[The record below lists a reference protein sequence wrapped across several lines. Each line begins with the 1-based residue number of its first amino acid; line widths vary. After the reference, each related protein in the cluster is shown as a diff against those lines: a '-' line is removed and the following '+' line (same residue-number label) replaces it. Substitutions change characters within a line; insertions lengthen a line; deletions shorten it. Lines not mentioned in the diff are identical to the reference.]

1 MKGGIIYMWTQNYTA
16 IGNSI
21 ALTSLAV
28 AIPVFYLFWA
38 LAIKR
43 MKGHIA
49 GSTTL
54 LLTIAVV
61 MIVYKMPLGLAL
73 SSSALGILTG
83 LFPISWII
91 VTAVLLYNLTVEAGQ
106 FEIIKSSIASIS
118 ADRRIQALLIAFSFG
133 AFLEGAAGF
142 GTPVAISGAILIGLG
157 FEPLYAA
164 GICLIANTAPV
175 AFGGIGVP
183 IITAGTVTGVNANL
197 ISQAVGRQLP
207 FLSVFVP
214 LYLIIII
221 AGWKGAKEVL
231 PAIAVSGV
239 SFAAAQWWSANY
251 LGPML
256 PDIIAS
262 LFSLVSTVILLK
274 FWKPK
279 NIWRFPS
286 EKGEKIESMK
296 QFTGGQ
302 ILKAWSPF
310 AILTIMVGI
319 WGTTGFKNFITKDL
333 QWFVNIKHW
342 PGLDGL
348 VFKTMPIV
356 KKSTMYAASYKWDFF
371 AAAGTAIL
379 ITCLITMLVLKIS
392 PARGAKVAGA
402 TIKTLIYPCITIGSV
417 LGFAYLAN
425 YSGLSYTLGLLF
437 AQTGSLFPFFSP
449 ILGWLGVFLTG
460 SDTSANAL
468 FGQLQQVTAQ
478 QIGVNPVL
486 TIAANSSGGVVGKMI
501 SPQSIA
507 VAAAATGLVGREADL
522 FRFTLKH
529 SIFLLMLICIMTY
542 LQAYVVPGMIPTI
555 AGIMPTIAS
564 VLH

>member
-1 MKGGIIYMWTQNYTA
+1 MPWTQNYA
-16 IGNSI
+16 ALGNSI
-21 ALTSLAV
+21 GLTALAV
-28 AIPVFYLFWA
+28 SIPVFYLFWA

-49 GSTTL
+49 GSTAL
-54 LLTIAVV
+54 LLTIVDVV
-61 MIVYKMPLGLAL
+61 LVYKMPLGTAL
-73 SSSALGILTG
+73 SASALGILTG
-83 LFPISWII
+83 LFPIAWIV

-106 FEIIKSSIASIS
+106 FEIIKSSIASLS
-118 ADRRIQALLIAFSFG
+118 GDRRIQALLIAFSFG

-164 GICLIANTAPV
+164 GLCLLANTAPV
-175 AFGGIGVP
+175 AFGGIGIP

-197 ISQAVGRQLP
+197 IAAAVGRQLP
-207 FLSVFVP
+207 FLSVMIP
-214 LYLIIII
+214 LYLVIII
-221 AGWKGAKEVL
+221 AGWKGAKEVM
-231 PAIAVSGV
+231 PAILVSGG
-239 SFAAAQWWSANY
+239 SFALAQWWSSNF
-251 LGPML
+251 LGPLL

-262 LFSLVSTVILLK
+262 LVSLIATIILLK

-286 EKGEKIESMK
+286 EKDEKVETFK
-296 QFTGGQ
+296 NYTTGQ
-302 ILKAWSPF
+302 IIKAWSPF
-310 AILTIMVGI
+310 GILTVIMGI
-319 WGTTGFKNFITKDL
+319 WGTNTFKDFIGKDL
-333 QWFVNIKHW
+333 KWFINIPHW

-348 VFKTMPIV
+348 VMKTMPIV
-356 KKSTMYAASYKWDFF
+356 KKPAMYAASYRWDFF

-379 ITCLITMLVLKIS
+379 ITCLITMLILKIS
-392 PARGAKVAGA
+392 PSRGAKVLGS
-402 TIKTLIYPCITIGSV
+402 TMKTLIYPLITISSV
-417 LGFAYLAN
+417 LGFAYIAN

-437 AQTGSLFPFFSP
+437 AKTGHLFPFFSP

-507 VAAAATGLVGREADL
+507 VAAAATGLVGRESDL

-529 SIFLLMLICIMTY
+529 SIFLLLLICIMTY
-542 LQAYVVPGMIPTI
+542 IQAYIVPGMMPTI

-564 VLH
+564 VIH

>member
-1 MKGGIIYMWTQNYTA
+1 MPWTQNYA
-16 IGNSI
+16 ALGNSI
-21 ALTSLAV
+21 GLTAFAV
-28 AIPVFYLFWA
+28 SIPIAYLFWA
-38 LAIKR
+38 LAVKR

-54 LLTIAVV
+54 LLTIIDVV
-61 MIVYKMPLGLAL
+61 LVYKMPLGTAI
-73 SSSALGILTG
+73 SASALGFLNG
-83 LFPISWII
+83 VFPIAWII
-91 VTAVLLYNLTVEAGQ
+91 VTAVFLYNLTVEAGQ
-106 FEIIKSSIASIS
+106 FEIIKSSIASLS
-118 ADRRIQALLIAFSFG
+118 NDRRLQVLLIAFSFG

-142 GTPVAISGAILIGLG
+142 GAPVAISGAILIGLG

-164 GICLIANTAPV
+164 GLCLIANTAPV
-175 AFGGIGVP
+175 AFGAIGIPV
-183 IITAGTVTGVNANL
+183 ITAGTVTGIDANI
-197 ISQAVGRQLP
+197 ISAAVGRQLP
-207 FLSVFVP
+207 FLSVFIP
-214 LYLIIII
+214 LYLIIIM
-221 AGWKGAKEVL
+221 AGWKGAKEVV
-231 PAIAVSGV
+231 PAIAVSGA
-239 SFAAAQWWSANY
+239 SFAIAQWWSSNY

-262 LFSLVSTVILLK
+262 LFSLVCTVILLK
-274 FWKPK
+274 VWKPK

-286 EKGEKIESMK
+286 EKGEKVASFK
-296 QFTGGQ
+296 QYTTGQ

-310 AILTIMVGI
+310 VVLTVMVGI
-319 WGTTGFKNFITKDL
+319 WGTNTFKNFVGKDL
-333 QWFVNIKHW
+333 KWFVTFPHW

-356 KKSTMYAASYKWDFF
+356 KKPAMYAANYKWDFF

-379 ITCLITMLVLKIS
+379 ISCIITMLILRIS
-392 PARGAKVAGA
+392 PAKGAKVAGA
-402 TIKTLIYPCITIGSV
+402 TIKTLIYPIITIGSV

-437 AQTGSLFPFFSP
+437 AHTGQLFPFFSP
-449 ILGWLGVFLTG
+449 VLGWLGVFLTG

-507 VAAAATGLVGREADL
+507 VAAAATGLVGKESDL

-529 SIFLLMLICIMTY
+529 SLFLLLLICIMVY
-542 LQAYVVPGMIPTI
+542 LQAYVVPGMIPTV
-555 AGIMPTIAS
+555 A
-564 VLH
+564 LH

>member
-1 MKGGIIYMWTQNYTA
+1 MPWTQNYA
-16 IGNSI
+16 ALGNSLG
-21 ALTSLAV
+21 LTALAV
-28 AIPVFYLFWA
+28 SLPIFYLFWA

-54 LLTIAVV
+54 LLTIIDV
-61 MIVYKMPLGLAL
+61 MIVYKMPLGTAL
-73 SSSALGILTG
+73 SASALGILNG

-91 VTAVLLYNLTVEAGQ
+91 VTAVFLYNLTVEAGQ
-106 FEIIKSSIASIS
+106 FEIIKSSIASLS
-118 ADRRIQALLIAFSFG
+118 SDRRLQALLIAFSFG

-164 GICLIANTAPV
+164 GLCLIANTAPV

-183 IITAGTVTGVNANL
+183 IITAGAVTGMNANI
-197 ISQAVGRQLP
+197 ISAAVGRQLP

-214 LYLIIII
+214 LYLIILM

-231 PAIAVSGV
+231 PAIAVSGFT
-239 SFAAAQWWSANY
+239 FAIAQWWSSNY
-251 LGPML
+251 LGPLL

-286 EKGEKIESMK
+286 EKGEKVAEFK
-296 QFTGGQ
+296 KYTTGQ
-302 ILKAWSPF
+302 IMKAWSPF

-319 WGTTGFKNFITKDL
+319 WGTNSFKDL
-333 QWFVNIKHW
+333 IGKSLKWFVMIPHW
-342 PGLDGL
+342 PALDGL
-348 VFKTMPIV
+348 VLKTMPIV
-356 KKSTMYAASYKWDFF
+356 KKPAIYAASYKWDFF

-379 ITCLITMLVLKIS
+379 ITSLITMLILQIS
-392 PARGAKVAGA
+392 PARAGKVAGN
-402 TIKTLIYPCITIGSV
+402 TIKTLVYPIITIGSV
-417 LGFAYLAN
+417 LGFAYIAN

-437 AQTGSLFPFFSP
+437 SQTGHAFPFFAP
-449 ILGWLGVFLTG
+449 VLGWLGVFLTG

-468 FGQLQQVTAQ
+468 FAQLQQVTAQ

-486 TIAANSSGGVVGKMI
+486 TVAANSSGGVVGKMI

-507 VAAAATGLVGREADL
+507 VAAAATGLVGRESDL

-529 SIFLLMLICIMTY
+529 SLFLLTIICIMTY
-542 LQAYVVPGMIPTI
+542 LQAYVLQGMIPTI

-564 VLH
+564 LIH

>member
-1 MKGGIIYMWTQNYTA
+1 MPWTQNYAALGSLGLTA
-16 IGNSI
+16 FVVS
-21 ALTSLAV
+21 
-28 AIPVFYLFWA
+28 IPVFYLLWA

-49 GSTTL
+49 GSSTL
-54 LLTIAVV
+54 LLTIVIV
-61 MIVYKMPLGLAL
+61 MLVYKMPLEVAL
-73 SSSALGILTG
+73 SSSVLGIFNG
-83 LFPISWII
+83 LFPIAWII
-91 VTAVLLYNLTVEAGQ
+91 VTAVFLYNLTVEAGQ
-106 FEIIKSSIASIS
+106 FEIIKSSIASLS
-118 ADRRIQALLIAFSFG
+118 NDRRIQALLIAFSFG

-164 GICLIANTAPV
+164 GLCLVANTAPV

-183 IITAGTVTGVNANL
+183 IITAGTVTGINAN
-197 ISQAVGRQLP
+197 IIAATVGRQLP

-231 PAIAVSGV
+231 PAIAVSGIT
-239 SFAAAQWWSANY
+239 FAAAQWWSANY

-262 LFSLVSTVILLK
+262 LVSLVSTVVLLK
-274 FWKPK
+274 YWKPK

-286 EKGEKIESMK
+286 EKGEKAEHFK
-296 QFTGGQ
+296 KYTAGQ

-310 AILTIMVGI
+310 AILTVMVGI
-319 WGTTGFKNFITKDL
+319 WGTTTFKDFVTKNL
-333 QWFVNIKHW
+333 HWFVNIKHW

-348 VFKTMPIV
+348 VMKTMPIV
-356 KKSTMYAASYKWDFF
+356 KKPTMYAASYKWEFF

-379 ITCLITMLVLKIS
+379 ITCIITMFVLRIS
-392 PARGAKVAGA
+392 PSRAGKVAGA
-402 TIKTLIYPCITIGSV
+402 TMKTLIYPLITIGSV

-437 AQTGSLFPFFSP
+437 AQTGHAFPFFSP

-507 VAAAATGLVGREADL
+507 VAAAATGLVGRESDL

-529 SIFLLMLICIMTY
+529 SLFLLLIICLITY
-542 LQAYVVPGMIPTI
+542 IQAYVVPGMVPTI

-564 VLH
+564 IIH

>member
-1 MKGGIIYMWTQNYTA
+1 MPWTQNYA
-16 IGNSI
+16 ALGNSLG
-21 ALTSLAV
+21 LTALAV
-28 AIPVFYLFWA
+28 SLPIFYLFWA
-38 LAIKR
+38 LAVKR

-54 LLTIAVV
+54 LFTIIDV
-61 MIVYKMPLGLAL
+61 ILVYKMPLGVAV
-73 SSSALGILTG
+73 SASLLGILNG
-83 LFPISWII
+83 LFPIAWII
-91 VTAVLLYNLTVEAGQ
+91 VTAVFLYNLTVEAGQ
-106 FEIIKSSIASIS
+106 FEIIKSSIASLS
-118 ADRRIQALLIAFSFG
+118 SDRRLQALLIAFSFG

-164 GICLIANTAPV
+164 GICLVANTAPV

-183 IITAGTVTGVNANL
+183 IVTAGAVTGINAN
-197 ISQAVGRQLP
+197 IIAAAVGRQLP

-214 LYLIIII
+214 LYLIILM

-231 PAIAVSGV
+231 PAIAVSGFT
-239 SFAAAQWWSANY
+239 FAIAQWWSSNY
-251 LGPML
+251 LGPLL

-286 EKGEKIESMK
+286 EKGEKIEQYKKYTS
-296 QFTGGQ
+296 GQ
-302 ILKAWSPF
+302 IIKAWSPF

-319 WGTTGFKNFITKDL
+319 WGTNTFKDL
-333 QWFVNIKHW
+333 IGKDLKWFVNIPHW

-348 VFKTMPIV
+348 VLKTMPIV
-356 KKSTMYAASYKWDFF
+356 KKPAIYAASYKWDFF

-379 ITCLITMLVLKIS
+379 ITCLITMLILKIS
-392 PARGAKVAGA
+392 PAKAGKVAGN
-402 TIKTLIYPCITIGSV
+402 TVKTLVYPIITIGSV
-417 LGFAYLAN
+417 LGFAYIAN
-425 YSGLSYTLGLLF
+425 YSGLSYTLGLLL
-437 AQTGSLFPFFSP
+437 AKTGHAFPFFAP
-449 ILGWLGVFLTG
+449 VLGWLGVFLTG

-486 TIAANSSGGVVGKMI
+486 TVAANSSGGVVGKMI

-507 VAAAATGLVGREADL
+507 VAAAATGLVGRESDL

-529 SIFLLMLICIMTY
+529 SVFMLAIICLMTY
-542 LQAYVVPGMIPTI
+542 LQAYVFQGMMPTI
-555 AGIMPTIAS
+555 AGLMPTVAS
-564 VLH
+564 LIH

>member
-1 MKGGIIYMWTQNYTA
+1 MPWTQNYA
-16 IGNSI
+16 ALGNSI
-21 ALTSLAV
+21 GLTALVVSLP
-28 AIPVFYLFWA
+28 IFYLLWA

-49 GSTTL
+49 GSSTL
-54 LLTIAVV
+54 LLTIITVV
-61 MIVYKMPLGLAL
+61 LVYKMPVGLAI
-73 SSSALGILTG
+73 SASALGFLNG
-83 LFPISWII
+83 VFPIAWII
-91 VTAVLLYNLTVEAGQ
+91 VTSVFLYNLAVEAGQ
-106 FEIIKSSIASIS
+106 FEIIKSSIASLS
-118 ADRRIQALLIAFSFG
+118 NDRRLQVLLIGFSFG

-142 GTPVAISGAILIGLG
+142 GAPVAISGAILIGLG

-164 GICLIANTAPV
+164 GLCLIANTAPV
-175 AFGGIGVP
+175 AFGAIGIP
-183 IITAGTVTGVNANL
+183 IITAGTVTGIDANI
-197 ISQAVGRQLP
+197 ISAAVGRQLP
-207 FLSVFVP
+207 FLTVLIP
-214 LYLIIII
+214 LYLIIIM

-231 PAIAVSGV
+231 PAIAVSGA
-239 SFAAAQWWSANY
+239 SFAIAQWWSSNY

-262 LFSLVSTVILLK
+262 LFSLICTVILLK
-274 FWKPK
+274 VWKPK

-286 EKGEKIESMK
+286 EKGEKVATFK
-296 QFTGGQ
+296 KYTTGQ
-302 ILKAWSPF
+302 IIKAWSPF
-310 AILTIMVGI
+310 LVLTVMVGI
-319 WGTTGFKNFITKDL
+319 WGTTTFKNFVGKDL
-333 QWFVNIKHW
+333 KWFVSIPHW

-348 VFKTMPIV
+348 VMKTMPIV
-356 KKSTMYAASYKWDFF
+356 KKPVIYGAYYKWEFF

-379 ITCLITMLVLKIS
+379 ITCIITMLILSIS
-392 PARGAKVAGA
+392 PARAGKVAGK
-402 TIKTLIYPCITIGSV
+402 TIKTLIYPIITIGSV

-425 YSGLSYTLGLLF
+425 YSGLSFTLGLVF

-449 ILGWLGVFLTG
+449 VLGWLGVFLTG

-468 FGQLQQVTAQ
+468 FGQLQVTTAN

-507 VAAAATGLVGREADL
+507 VAAAATGLVGKEADL

-529 SIFLLMLICIMTY
+529 SVFLLLLMCVLVY

>member
-1 MKGGIIYMWTQNYTA
+1 MPWTQNYA
-16 IGNSI
+16 ALGNSI
-21 ALTSLAV
+21 GLTALAV
-28 AIPVFYLFWA
+28 SLPIFYLFWA

-54 LLTIAVV
+54 LFTIVDV
-61 MIVYKMPLGLAL
+61 MLVYKMPLGTAL
-73 SSSALGILTG
+73 SASALGILNG
-83 LFPISWII
+83 LFPIAWII
-91 VTAVLLYNLTVEAGQ
+91 VTAVFLYNLTVEAGQ
-106 FEIIKSSIASIS
+106 FEIIKSSIASLS
-118 ADRRIQALLIAFSFG
+118 SDRRLQALLIAFSFG

-164 GICLIANTAPV
+164 GLCLIANTAPV

-183 IITAGTVTGVNANL
+183 IITAGAVTGVNANI
-197 ISQAVGRQLP
+197 ISAAVGRQLP

-214 LYLIIII
+214 LYLIILM

-239 SFAAAQWWSANY
+239 SFAVAQWWSSNF
-251 LGPML
+251 LGPLL

-262 LFSLVSTVILLK
+262 LFSLISTVILLK
-274 FWKPK
+274 VWKPK

-286 EKGEKIESMK
+286 ESGEKVAEFKKYTTS
-296 QFTGGQ
+296 Q
-302 ILKAWSPF
+302 IIKAWSPF
-310 AILTIMVGI
+310 AVLTVMVGI
-319 WGTTGFKNFITKDL
+319 WGTSSFKDL
-333 QWFVNIKHW
+333 IGKNLKWFVNIPHW

-348 VFKTMPIV
+348 VLKTMPIV
-356 KKSTMYAASYKWDFF
+356 SKPTVYGAGYKWDFF

-379 ITCLITMLVLKIS
+379 ITSLITMLILGIS
-392 PARGAKVAGA
+392 PARGAKVAGS
-402 TIKTLIYPCITIGSV
+402 TVKTLVYPIITIGSV
-417 LGFAYLAN
+417 LGFAYIAN

-437 AQTGSLFPFFSP
+437 AQTGHAFPFFAP
-449 ILGWLGVFLTG
+449 VLGWLGVFLTG

-507 VAAAATGLVGREADL
+507 VAAAATGLVGRESDL

-529 SIFLLMLICIMTY
+529 SLFLLLIICAMTY
-542 LQAYVVPGMIPTI
+542 LQAYVLQGMIPTI

-564 VLH
+564 LIH

>member
-1 MKGGIIYMWTQNYTA
+1 MWTQNYTA
-16 IGNSI
+16 LGNSL

-28 AIPVFYLFWA
+28 AIPIFYLFWA
-38 LAIKR
+38 LAFKR
-43 MKGHIA
+43 MRGHIA

-54 LLTIAVV
+54 LITIIDV
-61 MIVYKMPLGLAL
+61 MIVYHMPLGLAI
-73 SSSALGILTG
+73 SSAILGIFNG
-83 LFPISWII
+83 LFPIAWII

-106 FEIIKSSIASIS
+106 FEIIKSSISS
-118 ADRRIQALLIAFSFG
+118 LSSDRRIQALLIAFSFG

-164 GICLIANTAPV
+164 GLCLVANTAPV

-183 IITAGTVTGVNANL
+183 VITAGTVTGVNANIL
-197 ISQAVGRQLP
+197 AAAIGRQLP

-239 SFAAAQWWSANY
+239 SFAVAQWWSANY

-262 LFSLVSTVILLK
+262 LFSLVSTVVLLK

-286 EKGEKIESMK
+286 EKGEKIEKAVKYSM
-296 QFTGGQ
+296 GQ
-302 ILKAWSPF
+302 VLKAWSPF
-310 AILTIMVGI
+310 AVLTIMVGI
-319 WGTTGFKNFITKDL
+319 WGTNSFKDFVTKNL
-333 QWFVNIKHW
+333 QWFINIKHW
-342 PGLDGL
+342 PGLDGM

-392 PARGAKVAGA
+392 PARGTKVLGS
-402 TIKTLIYPCITIGSV
+402 TMKTLIYPLITIGSV
-417 LGFAYLAN
+417 LGFAYVAN

-460 SDTSANAL
+460 SDTSSNAL

-529 SIFLLMLICIMTY
+529 SVFLLSLICVMTY
-542 LQAYVVPGMIPTI
+542 IQAYVVPGMIPTI
-555 AGIMPTIAS
+555 AGIMPTVAS
-564 VLH
+564 ILH

>member
-1 MKGGIIYMWTQNYTA
+1 M
-16 IGNSI
+16 
-21 ALTSLAV
+21 
-28 AIPVFYLFWA
+28 
-38 LAIKR
+38 
-43 MKGHIA
+43 
-49 GSTTL
+49 
-54 LLTIAVV
+54 
-61 MIVYKMPLGLAL
+61 
-73 SSSALGILTG
+73 
-83 LFPISWII
+83 
-91 VTAVLLYNLTVEAGQ
+91 
-106 FEIIKSSIASIS
+106 
-118 ADRRIQALLIAFSFG
+118 
-133 AFLEGAAGF
+133 
-142 GTPVAISGAILIGLG
+142 
-157 FEPLYAA
+157 
-164 GICLIANTAPV
+164 ANTAPV

-183 IITAGTVTGVNANL
+183 IITAGTVTGVNVNL
-197 ISQAVGRQLP
+197 IAQAVGRQLP
-207 FLSVFVP
+207 FLSVFIP

-231 PAIAVSGV
+231 PAIAVSGI
-239 SFAAAQWWSANY
+239 SFAVAQWWSANY

-262 LFSLVSTVILLK
+262 LVSLVSTVILLK

-286 EKGEKIESMK
+286 EKGEKLE
-296 QFTGGQ
+296 QFKKYTSGQ

-310 AILTIMVGI
+310 AILTILVGI
-319 WGTTGFKNFITKDL
+319 WGTNGFKDYVLNNLK
-333 QWFVNIKHW
+333 WFVTIKHW

-348 VFKTMPIV
+348 VLKTMPIV
-356 KKSTMYAASYKWDFF
+356 KKPLIYAANYKWDFF

-379 ITCLITMLVLKIS
+379 ITCIITMLVLRIS

-402 TIKTLIYPCITIGSV
+402 TMKTLLYPLITIGSV

-437 AQTGSLFPFFSP
+437 AQTGHAFPFFSP

-507 VAAAATGLVGREADL
+507 VAAAATGLVGRESDL

-529 SIFLLMLICIMTY
+529 SLFLLLLICVIVY
-542 LQAYVVPGMIPTI
+542 IQAYIVPSMIPTI
-555 AGIMPTIAS
+555 AGILPTIAS
-564 VLH
+564 IIH

>member
-1 MKGGIIYMWTQNYTA
+1 MPWIQNYA
-16 IGNSI
+16 ALGNSVGLT
-21 ALTSLAV
+21 ALVVSLP
-28 AIPVFYLFWA
+28 IFYLLWA

-54 LLTIAVV
+54 LFTIIVV
-61 MIVYKMPLGLAL
+61 VLVYKMPVGLAI
-73 SSSALGILTG
+73 SASALGFLNG
-83 LFPISWII
+83 VFPIAWII
-91 VTAVLLYNLTVEAGQ
+91 VTSVFLYNLAVEAGQ
-106 FEIIKSSIASIS
+106 FEIIKSSIATLSN
-118 ADRRIQALLIAFSFG
+118 DRRIQVLLIGFSFG

-142 GTPVAISGAILIGLG
+142 GAPVAISGAILIGLG
-157 FEPLYAA
+157 FQPLYAA
-164 GICLIANTAPV
+164 GLCLIANTAPV
-175 AFGGIGVP
+175 AFGAIGIP
-183 IITAGTVTGVNANL
+183 IITAGTVTGIDANI
-197 ISQAVGRQLP
+197 ISAAVGRQLP
-207 FLSVFVP
+207 FLTVIIP
-214 LYLIIII
+214 LYLIIIM

-231 PAIAVSGV
+231 PVIAVSGS
-239 SFAAAQWWSANY
+239 SFAIAQWWSSNY

-262 LFSLVSTVILLK
+262 LFSLICTVILLK
-274 FWKPK
+274 VWKPK
-279 NIWRFPS
+279 NVWRFPS
-286 EKGEKIESMK
+286 EKEEKIATFKKYTS
-296 QFTGGQ
+296 GQ

-310 AILTIMVGI
+310 LVLTVLVGI
-319 WGTTGFKNFITKDL
+319 WGTTTFKNFVGKDL
-333 QWFVNIKHW
+333 KWFVSIPHW

-348 VFKTMPIV
+348 VMKTTPIV
-356 KKSTMYAASYKWDFF
+356 SKPALYGAYYKWDFF

-379 ITCLITMLVLKIS
+379 ITCLITMLILSIS
-392 PARGAKVAGA
+392 PARAGKVAVN
-402 TIKTLIYPCITIGSV
+402 TLKTLIYPIITIGSV

-425 YSGLSYTLGLLF
+425 YSGLSFTLGLLF

-449 ILGWLGVFLTG
+449 VLGWLGVFLTG

-468 FGQLQQVTAQ
+468 FGQLQVTTAN

-507 VAAAATGLVGREADL
+507 VAAAATGLVGKEADL

-529 SIFLLMLICIMTY
+529 SIILLLFMCVLVY

-555 AGIMPTIAS
+555 ASA
-564 VLH
+564 VQ

>member
-1 MKGGIIYMWTQNYTA
+1 MSWTQNYA
-16 IGNSI
+16 ALGNSI
-21 ALTSLAV
+21 GLTALAV
-28 AIPVFYLFWA
+28 SIPIFYLFWA

-54 LLTIAVV
+54 LLTIIDVV
-61 MIVYKMPLGLAL
+61 LVYKMPLGTAI
-73 SSSALGILTG
+73 SASVLGMLNGI
-83 LFPISWII
+83 FPIAWIV
-91 VTAVLLYNLTVEAGQ
+91 VTAVFLYNLTVEAGQ

-118 ADRRIQALLIAFSFG
+118 SDRRIQALLIAFSFG

-164 GICLIANTAPV
+164 GLCLIANTAPV
-175 AFGGIGVP
+175 AFGGIGIP
-183 IITAGTVTGVNANL
+183 IVTAGTVTGVSADL
-197 ISQAVGRQLP
+197 ISAAVGRQLP
-207 FLSVFVP
+207 FLSVMIP
-214 LYLIIII
+214 LYLIILM

-231 PAIAVSGV
+231 PAIAVSGL
-239 SFAAAQWWSANY
+239 SFAIAQWWSSNY
-251 LGPML
+251 LGPLL

-262 LFSLVSTVILLK
+262 LASLIATIILLK

-286 EKGEKIESMK
+286 EKGEKVAAFKKYTS
-296 QFTGGQ
+296 GQ
-302 ILKAWSPF
+302 IVKAWSPF

-319 WGTTGFKNFITKDL
+319 WGTNSFKDYIGKSL
-333 QWFVNIKHW
+333 KWFVAVPHW

-348 VFKTMPIV
+348 VMKTMPIV
-356 KKSTMYAASYKWDFF
+356 KKPAIYAASYKWDFF

-379 ITCLITMLVLKIS
+379 ITCLITMLILSIS
-392 PARGAKVAGA
+392 PARGVKVAGA
-402 TIKTLIYPCITIGSV
+402 TLKTLIYPIITIASV
-417 LGFAYLAN
+417 LGFAYIAN

-437 AQTGSLFPFFSP
+437 AQTGHAFPFFAP
-449 ILGWLGVFLTG
+449 VLGWLGVFLTG

-468 FGQLQQVTAQ
+468 FGQLQNVTAQ
-478 QIGVNPVL
+478 QVGVNPVL

-507 VAAAATGLVGREADL
+507 VAAAATGLVGKESDL

-529 SIFLLMLICIMTY
+529 SIFLLLLICIMTY
-542 LQAYVVPGMIPTI
+542 LQAYVVPGMMPTI

-564 VLH
+564 VIH